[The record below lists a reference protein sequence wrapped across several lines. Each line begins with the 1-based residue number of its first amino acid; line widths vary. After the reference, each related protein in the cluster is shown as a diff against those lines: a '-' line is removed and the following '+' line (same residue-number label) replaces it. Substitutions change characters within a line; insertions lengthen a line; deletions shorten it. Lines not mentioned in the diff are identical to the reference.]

1 MKERDGEQMAGQGNL
16 GLDEAAVR
24 DCRQEVE
31 SQSRHLYQAVSDQ
44 SEHRF

>member
-1 MKERDGEQMAGQGNL
+1 MKEQDGEQMAGQERS

-24 DCRQEVE
+24 DCRQEVG

-44 SEHRF
+44 SEHHF